1 MPIATIIQAYSTFL
15 VMGALIGFFK
25 KRSLPPLVAAVV
37 LTIIGFYAAGIEN
50 KHPKT

>member
-25 KRSLPPLVAAVV
+25 KRSLPPLVAAIV
-37 LTIIGFYAAGIEN
+37 LTIIGFYAAVIEN